1 MDTLLIVCGVLLG
14 VSEAMSLIPAIKA
27 NGIVQLVI
35 MVLKKVLGK

>member
-1 MDTLLIVCGVLLG
+1 MDTLVIVCGVLLG
-14 VSEAMSLIPAIKA
+14 ISEALSLIPAIKA